1 MRKRQRLG
9 QHFLTSE
16 TVAKKIVS
24 AASIT
29 QNDLVI
35 EIGTGRGILL
45 PHLCKNAKKVI
56 SIESDTKLYESA
68 KNQFSKIANLK
79 LRCGDGFK
87 TRTNFTT
94 FVSNLPYS
102 KSREAFEWLIQKKY
116 SKAVVMVQKEFY
128 EKLIAAGN
136 DRKAISV
143 LVNYSTAIEKIMN
156 VDKSNFSPP
165 PKVNS
170 VVLRLSRKKTISKE
184 LIRTVNL
191 LYSYKRKSLQNIL
204 KQFGK
209 IIESNKRLEE
219 LSSEEIINIAKQIIK

>member
-29 QNDLVI
+29 QNDLVL

-45 PHLCKNAKKVI
+45 PHLCKKAKKVI
-56 SIESDTKLYESA
+56 SIESDAKLYESA
-68 KNQFSKIANLK
+68 KNQFSMPNLI
-79 LRCGDGFK
+79 LRHGDGFK
-87 TRTNFTT
+87 TRTNFTI

-102 KSREAFEWLIQKKY
+102 KSREALEWLIQKKY

-143 LVNYSTAIEKIMN
+143 LVNYSTEIEKIMN

-165 PKVNS
+165 PKVSS
-170 VVLRLSRKKTISKE
+170 VVLRLNRKKTISKE
-184 LIRTVNL
+184 LIRTVNR
-191 LYSYKRKSLQNIL
+191 LYSYKRKSLKNIL

>member
-1 MRKRQRLG
+1 MSFHLQMS
-9 QHFLTSE
+9 H
-16 TVAKKIVS
+16 
-24 AASIT
+24 
-29 QNDLVI
+29 NDLPQQALDSSFHP
-35 EIGTGRGILL
+35 G
-45 PHLCKNAKKVI
+45 
-56 SIESDTKLYESA
+56 
-68 KNQFSKIANLK
+68 
-79 LRCGDGFK
+79 
-87 TRTNFTT
+87 
-94 FVSNLPYS
+94 
-102 KSREAFEWLIQKKY
+102 
-116 SKAVVMVQKEFY
+116 VVMVQKEFY

-184 LIRTVNL
+184 LIRTVNR
-191 LYSYKRKSLQNIL
+191 LYSYKRKSLHNIL

>member
-29 QNDLVI
+29 QNDLVL

-56 SIESDTKLYESA
+56 SIESDAKLYESA
-68 KNQFSKIANLK
+68 KNQFSMPNLI
-79 LRCGDGFK
+79 LRHGDGFK

-128 EKLIAAGN
+128 KKLIATGN

-143 LVNYSTAIEKIMN
+143 LVNYSTEIEKIMN

-170 VVLRLSRKKTISKE
+170 VVLRLNRKKTISKE
-184 LIRTVNL
+184 LIRTVNR
-191 LYSYKRKSLQNIL
+191 LYSYKRKSLKNIL

-219 LSSEEIINIAKQIIK
+219 LSSEEIIAIAKQILK